1 MEPQE
6 IPTEKIKEKLRQTL
20 AADIFGVSNQHP
32 PAADEDEDIVI
43 LKTGFDIYNIPI
55 TSYQKFMQPVIIG
68 LRKFVR
74 KLLKPVLE
82 RQVIY
87 NFTNTQILQSLR
99 KEVKVLKENQIKLE
113 TQIQQLQT
121 ELEKLKR

>member
-6 IPTEKIKEKLRQTL
+6 IPTQQITAKLRQVL
-20 AADIFGVSNQHP
+20 EPRLFAVSNKSLLP
-32 PAADEDEDIVI
+32 GEDDEDMVI

-55 TSYQKFMQPVIIG
+55 SSYQKFMQPAIIG

-87 NFTNTQILQSLR
+87 NFTNTQILLSLK
-99 KEVKVLKENQIKLE
+99 KEVRVLKENQVKLE
-113 TQIQQLQT
+113 AKIEELQS
-121 ELEKLKR
+121 ELDKLKK

>member
-6 IPTEKIKEKLRQTL
+6 IPTQQIKSKLRQIL
-20 AADIFGVSNQHP
+20 EPRLFAVSNQSLLP
-32 PAADEDEDIVI
+32 GEEDEDMVI

-55 TSYQKFMQPVIIG
+55 SSYQKFMQPLIIG

-87 NFTNTQILQSLR
+87 NFTNTQILLSLR
-99 KEVKVLKENQIKLE
+99 KEVKVLKENQVKLE
-113 TQIQQLQT
+113 AKIEELQS
-121 ELEKLKR
+121 ELEQLKR

>member
-6 IPTEKIKEKLRQTL
+6 IPTEQIKEKLRQTL
-20 AADIFGVSNQHP
+20 AADMFGVSNQHP
-32 PAADEDEDIVI
+32 PAEDEDEDIVI
-43 LKTGFDIYNIPI
+43 LKTGFDIYNITI
-55 TSYQKFMQPVIIG
+55 TSYQKFMQPAIIG

-87 NFTNTQILQSLR
+87 NFTNTQIIQSLS
-99 KEVKVLKENQIKLE
+99 KQVKDLKQNQIKLE
-113 TQIQQLQT
+113 SQIKELQT
-121 ELEKLKR
+121 ELEKLKK

>member
-6 IPTEKIKEKLRQTL
+6 IPTQQIKAKLRQL
-20 AADIFGVSNQHP
+20 LEPQLFAVSNQP
-32 PAADEDEDIVI
+32 FMSGEDDEDMVI

-55 TSYQKFMQPVIIG
+55 SSYQKFMQPAIIG

-87 NFTNTQILQSLR
+87 NFTNTQILLSLK
-99 KEVKVLKENQIKLE
+99 KEVRVLKENQVKLE
-113 TQIQQLQT
+113 AKIEELQS
-121 ELEKLKR
+121 ELDKLKK

>member
-6 IPTEKIKEKLRQTL
+6 IPTQQIKEKLRQSL
-20 AADIFGVSNQHP
+20 EPQLFAVSNQP
-32 PAADEDEDIVI
+32 LLGTEDDEDMVI

-55 TSYQKFMQPVIIG
+55 TSYQKFMQPAIIG

-87 NFTNTQILQSLR
+87 NFTNTQVIQSLR
-99 KEVKVLKENQIKLE
+99 NEVRLLKENQVKLE
-113 TQIQQLQT
+113 EKIEKLQS
-121 ELEKLKR
+121 ELEKLKN

>member
-6 IPTEKIKEKLRQTL
+6 IPTQQIKAKLLQTL
-20 AADIFGVSNQHP
+20 EPRLFAVSNQP
-32 PAADEDEDIVI
+32 LMPGEDDEDMVI

-55 TSYQKFMQPVIIG
+55 SSYQKFMQPAIIG

-87 NFTNTQILQSLR
+87 NFTNTQVIQSLR
-99 KEVKVLKENQIKLE
+99 KEVRVLKENQVKLE
-113 TQIQQLQT
+113 AKI
-121 ELEKLKR
+121 EKLQSELDKLNK